1 MHPILQCLLDQQTL
15 KGDYPPSQPEWNDL
29 LERLSQFLSRQDE
42 EYALLQH
49 SLEVASQEIR
59 TLFETSRSDHQ
70 EQISVLTRSLPDPI
84 LHVDR
89 EGNILHILS
98 WGQTCFKSHDHTK
111 HPGSTLHLD
120 DLLTSQAT
128 NAIINA
134 VTLSCIQQKNVSI
147 GFATKTPSDTAV
159 PCEARIVP
167 LQTKEGTQSAL
178 CVLRNTENAIS
189 STPYADVIK
198 KIFDEATEGIA
209 IHFLDENRINVNQAF
224 CHMLQHDCTE
234 VETWDMRTFR
244 RHFSSRA
251 LLAIRHAV
259 KTQGRFQGEA
269 VLKRRDQSLL
279 TVWLSIDTIY
289 DNKSGLPT
297 HRVAMVTDI
306 SQLEA
311 SRKQLHFFAT
321 HDQLTQLPN
330 RTLLLQKLDT
340 ILTRHRRQHH
350 TGALLFVDLDNFK
363 SINDMAGHTV
373 GDRILIECTSRIAQQ
388 LRSRDTFGRLGGD
401 EFLIILENIHHR
413 ESAAYIARKILHA
426 LKEPFVDNENIFE
439 LGASIG
445 ITFFPENGTKSET
458 LIHQADLAMYQAKK
472 RGKNRFQ
479 YYNRSF
485 EMILQHDYTIEQS
498 LRSALDYEGFHL
510 LYQPIIDATSG
521 RIVSVEALLRLRD
534 KKLPAHNAPD
544 VFIPVA
550 ERSGLVLQI
559 GQWVF
564 DKVCRQLSL
573 WREHGMDDLVVA
585 VNLSRR
591 QLSDESWSDF
601 VSETLQHYHLAPS
614 IIDFEITETALMASR
629 ESSYETI
636 RKLKQ
641 SGFRIAIDDFGTGY
655 SSLAN
660 LKHFSTDKLKI
671 DKSFIGG
678 MMNNESDQAIVAA
691 SVALGHALGLKV
703 VAEGVETDEQHQHLL
718 ASGCDEMQGFLLGR
732 PTTPEEIQK
741 LYFNPSKES

>member
-1 MHPILQCLLDQQTL
+1 MHPFLQCLFDQRPFN
-15 KGDYPPSQPEWNDL
+15 DSDHPSVQQEWKDL
-29 LERLSQFLSRQDE
+29 MEQVSQFLFRQDE

-59 TLFETSRSDHQ
+59 TLFETSHPDYQ
-70 EQISVLTRSLPDPI
+70 EQISVLTRSLPDPV

-98 WGQTCFKSHDHTK
+98 WGEACFRSHDHTK
-111 HPGSTLHLD
+111 HPGSTLHLS
-120 DLLTSQAT
+120 DLLNAHAT

-134 VTLSCIQQKNVSI
+134 VTLSTIQQETVPI
-147 GFATKTPSDTAV
+147 GFAVRTSTDDIL

-167 LQTKEGTQSAL
+167 LQTNEGTQSAL
-178 CVLRNTENAIS
+178 CVLRNTKNVAS

-209 IHFLDENRINVNQAF
+209 IHFLDENRISVNQAF
-224 CHMLQHDCTE
+224 CHMLQHDCADIG
-234 VETWDMRTFR
+234 TWDLRTFR
-244 RHFSSRA
+244 RHFSSKA
-251 LLAIRHAV
+251 LLEIRHAV
-259 KTQGRFQGEA
+259 KTQGRFQGET
-269 VLKRRDQSLL
+269 VLKRKDHSLL

-289 DNKSGLPT
+289 DSSSGQPT

-306 SQLEA
+306 SQLET

-321 HDQLTQLPN
+321 HDQLTKLPN
-330 RTLLLQKLDT
+330 RTLLLQTLDT
-340 ILTRHRRQHH
+340 ILVRHRRQHR

-373 GDRILIECTSRIAQQ
+373 GDRILIECTSRIARQ
-388 LRSRDTFGRLGGD
+388 LRSQDTFGRLGGD
-401 EFLIILENIHHR
+401 EFLIILEDIHHR
-413 ESAAYIARKILHA
+413 ESAAYIARKIIHA
-426 LKEPFVDNENIFE
+426 LKEPFIDNEHIFE

-445 ITFFPENGTKSET
+445 ISLFPEHSTKSET

-485 EMILQHDYTIEQS
+485 EIILQHDYSIEQS
-498 LRSALDYEGFHL
+498 LRSALEDEGFYL
-510 LYQPIIDATSG
+510 LYQPIIDIASG
-521 RIVSVEALLRLRD
+521 RIVSVEALLRLHD
-534 KKLPAHNAPD
+534 KELTAYNAPD
-544 VFIPVA
+544 IFIPVA
-550 ERSGLVLQI
+550 ERSGLVLRI

-564 DKVCRQLSL
+564 DQVCHQLSL
-573 WREHGMDDLVVA
+573 WRKEGMDDLVVA
-585 VNLSRR
+585 INLSRR

-601 VSETLQHYHLAPS
+601 VSETLQHYRLSPS
-614 IIDFEITETALMASR
+614 QIDFEITETAFMASR

-636 RKLKQ
+636 RKLKK

-678 MMNNESDQAIVAA
+678 MLNNESDRAIVAA

-703 VAEGVETDEQHQHLL
+703 VAEGVETPEQHQHLL
-718 ASGCDEMQGFLLGR
+718 GSGCDEVQGFLLGR
-732 PTTPEEIQK
+732 PSTPEEIRQR
-741 LYFNPSKES
+741 LTQHT